1 MKLKGR
7 PIEDIEDND
16 FMREIIRLMRVAEY
30 NNMKPQSISISENVQ
45 NSIRNYIATKGNNY
59 IATKGNDKY
68 LLGMKIKK
76 IIPDITIEFK
86 ESK

>member
-16 FMREIIRLMRVAEY
+16 FIQEIIRLMRVAEY